1 MKKYLEEKGSVNIII
16 IGIIFVLV
24 IVFGFYLFGN
34 KENNEKIPIVKNEIV
49 GNKDDLVSFSIEAGQ
64 SISGL
69 INVDGQ
75 IRRGYFFEGNILI
88 NLLDKEGK
96 MLKQGHGTAISDWMT
111 AEPVSFTASINTI
124 GLSGPGYI
132 EIKQDDPSDG
142 EGGPAR
148 KILIPVIFDNV
159 AEKTMVVK
167 LYFPNT
173 KFNPDMLDCSLVY
186 PIEREIAFTPAVAT
200 ATLNELIKGPT
211 VYEKEQGYFSVLPIE
226 TKINSIKIENGIL
239 SVDFNKIV
247 ESGGGSCNMASKLS
261 SLNNSLKQFETVNEV
276 IISVEGNSNQ
286 SQIFQP

>member
-1 MKKYLEEKGSVNIII
+1 MKKYIKEKGSANIII

-24 IVFGFYLFGN
+24 IVFGVYLFGN
-34 KENNEKIPIVKNEIV
+34 KENNEKIPIVKNEII
-49 GNKDDLVSFSIEAGQ
+49 GNKDDLVSFSVEAGQ
-64 SISGL
+64 SISGI
-69 INVDGQ
+69 INVEG
-75 IRRGYFFEGNILI
+75 IVKGGYFFEGNILI

-96 MLKQGHGTAISDWMT
+96 MLKQGYGMAISDWMT
-111 AEPVSFTASINTI
+111 AEPVSFTATINTI

-148 KILIPVIFDNV
+148 KILIPVIFSNV
-159 AEKTMVVK
+159 IEETMVVK